1 MHHVSVGGGWRV
13 EGGGLVI
20 DFDPRA
26 LEGETEKK

>member
-1 MHHVSVGGGWRV
+1 MAMHHVSVGGG

-26 LEGETEKK
+26 LKGETEKK

>member
-1 MHHVSVGGGWRV
+1 MLAWVEGGGG
-13 EGGGLVI
+13 GGGLVI